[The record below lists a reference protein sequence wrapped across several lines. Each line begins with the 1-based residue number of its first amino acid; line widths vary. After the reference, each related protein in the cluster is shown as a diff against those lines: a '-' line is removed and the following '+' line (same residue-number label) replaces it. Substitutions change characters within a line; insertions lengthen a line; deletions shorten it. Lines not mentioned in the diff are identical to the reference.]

1 MDSNLR
7 TRLLWLFGLVLV
19 FKIGVHI
26 PTPGVNSQALTELFN
41 AKNSKTLFGLMNLF
55 SGGALQQLSIL
66 GLGISPYISASI
78 IMQLAT
84 IMFPA
89 VEQLQKEGEHGRRQI
104 TQYTRYLTVGIAL
117 IQAFV
122 ISTQLQGQ
130 FSPQSHQ
137 PIFSDLGLSARLL
150 TTLLLATGA
159 VFTMWIGE
167 QITERGIGNG
177 SSILIF
183 VGIASSFLSGVN
195 KLYLSFQNDQV
206 SIGAV
211 ILLALVMVAVIA
223 FIVFM
228 EQGFRKVPIQYTRR
242 VVGRNV
248 YGGQESHLPLRI
260 NGAGVIPPIFA
271 NTLLLFPATAIS
283 MLPVVAVELLAKWG
297 IKFDANSFTPSG
309 MLFQI
314 CYVTLIIFFCFFY
327 TAITTNPSDLSE
339 NLKKSGGYIPGIRP
353 GKATSD
359 FLDSIITRLTFSGA
373 IYIAAVCVF
382 PTILIQAFKVD
393 FYFGGTTL
401 LILVGVALDTIS
413 QIQAHL
419 MQQNYDGFLKQARL
433 RGRRA

>member
-55 SGGALQQLSIL
+55 SGGALEQLSIL

-84 IMFPA
+84 IMFPS

-137 PIFSDLGLSARLL
+137 PIFSDLGLGARLL

-211 ILLALVMVAVIA
+211 ILLALVMVAVVA

-228 EQGFRKVPIQYTRR
+228 EQGYRKVPIQYTRR

-283 MLPVVAVELLAKWG
+283 MLPVVVVELLAKWG

-314 CYVTLIIFFCFFY
+314 SYVTLIVFFCFFY

-393 FYFGGTTL
+393 FHFGGTTL

>member
-7 TRLLWLFGLVLV
+7 TRLLWLFGLILI

-26 PTPGVNSQALTELFN
+26 PTPGVNSQALSELFN
-41 AKNSKTLFGLMNLF
+41 ANSSGTIFGLLNLF

-84 IMFPA
+84 IMFPS
-89 VEQLQKEGEHGRRQI
+89 VEEMQKDGEHGRRQI
-104 TQYTRYLTVGIAL
+104 TQWTRYLTVGIGL
-117 IQAFV
+117 VQAFV
-122 ISTQLQGQ
+122 IASQLQGQ
-130 FSPQSHQ
+130 VSPVSQQ
-137 PIFSDLGLSARLL
+137 PIFSDISLSARLL
-150 TTLLLATGA
+150 TMMLLTTGA

-167 QITERGIGNG
+167 QITEKGIGNG
-177 SSILIF
+177 SSIIIF
-183 VGIASSFLSGVN
+183 VGIASSFLHGVN
-195 KLYLSFQNDQV
+195 TLYISFQNDQI

-211 ILLALVMVAVIA
+211 MALLIIMVAVVA
-223 FIVFM
+223 FIVYM
-228 EQGFRKVPIQYTRR
+228 EQGYRKVPIQYTRR

-271 NTLLLFPATAIS
+271 NTLLFFPATVLSFFTA
-283 MLPVVAVELLAKWG
+283 EWAKR
-297 IKFDANSFTPSG
+297 AQQNFTPSG
-309 MLFQI
+309 MLFNI
-314 CYVTLIIFFCFFY
+314 LYVVGIVFFCFFY
-327 TAITTNPSDLSE
+327 TAITTNPNDLSD

-353 GKATSD
+353 GKSTSEY
-359 FLDSIITRLTFSGA
+359 LDSIITRLTFSGA
-373 IYIAAVCVF
+373 IYLSAVCIF
-382 PTILIQAFKVD
+382 PTILIQAFKVN

-419 MQQNYDGFLKQARL
+419 LSQNYDGFLKQARL
-433 RGRRA
+433 RGRKAYST